1 MLEKTEWDGK
11 LNMWDFYKKNWRP
24 FGKLLTDMERKGVFV
39 DTNYLKE
46 IQLKAEALKVLG
58 QNLCEEK
65 VFLNSSCWHVFEG
78 QSGRRFPFVGHF
90 SVSRSNVIFR
100 ECGPLW
106 VHYFLTSWLLTQ
118 QVYELCFYESK
129 AAAFLCSFLGDQR
142 GQENWTSST
151 FESDLFH
158 MCFRFFLF
166 FPLLVSTSGIC
177 SW

>member
-65 VFLNSSCWHVFEG
+65 VFLNSSC
-78 QSGRRFPFVGHF
+78 
-90 SVSRSNVIFR
+90 
-100 ECGPLW
+100 
-106 VHYFLTSWLLTQ
+106 
-118 QVYELCFYESK
+118 
-129 AAAFLCSFLGDQR
+129 
-142 GQENWTSST
+142 
-151 FESDLFH
+151 
-158 MCFRFFLF
+158 
-166 FPLLVSTSGIC
+166 
-177 SW
+177 